1 MDKSKRD
8 IIIFSQLVGTKMAHA
23 VGRKR
28 SSEWSTKTTK
38 RSGLTCYKSRGGY
51 HGLCPVAFVN
61 GVYEPMDL
69 DINIGK
75 DNEIFSSHWR
85 LKAYISAN

>member
-1 MDKSKRD
+1 
-8 IIIFSQLVGTKMAHA
+8 MAHA
-23 VGRKR
+23 DGRKC

-38 RSGLTCYKSRGGY
+38 RSGRTCYKSRGNY
-51 HGLCPVAFVN
+51 HGLCPVAFLN

-69 DINIGK
+69 NISIGK

-85 LKAYISAN
+85 LTAYICAN

>member
-8 IIIFSQLVGTKMAHA
+8 IYFHNLLGLKWHMQMGRNA
-23 VGRKR
+23 VL
-28 SSEWSTKTTK
+28 
-38 RSGLTCYKSRGGY
+38 SGQQKQQNIPAGHVIKVVAAS
-51 HGLCPVAFVN
+51 HGLCPVAVLN

-75 DNEIFSSHWR
+75 DNEIFSSRRR
-85 LKAYISAN
+85 LKAYISVH

>member
-8 IIIFSQLVGTKMAHA
+8 IYFQNLLGIKWHMQTGGNTVLSGQQKQQNVPAGRVIK
-23 VGRKR
+23 VGR
-28 SSEWSTKTTK
+28 
-38 RSGLTCYKSRGGY
+38 
-51 HGLCPVAFVN
+51 HGLCPVAFLN

-75 DNEIFSSHWR
+75 DNEIFSSH
-85 LKAYISAN
+85 